1 MVEEKN
7 NKQSFPRFWI
17 FVILILG
24 SLILGDL
31 NQRMADARHLEK
43 DLDVLVAELIR
54 LDNDIFELDKGIE
67 EVNTDDFID
76 DWAHEEAKMVK
87 DGETLVIL
95 IPTGLT
101 EEPDRPNLPSDSN
114 QANKLEVWV
123 ELIFGQ

>member
-7 NKQSFPRFWI
+7 DKQGFPRFWI

-31 NQRMADARHLEK
+31 NQRMADARRLEK
-43 DLDVLVAELIR
+43 DLDLLVAESIR
-54 LDNDIFELDKGIE
+54 LDDEIIELDERTE
-67 EVNTDDFID
+67 EVNTEGFID

-101 EEPDRPNLPSDSN
+101 EEPDRPNLPTVSN

>member
-7 NKQSFPRFWI
+7 DKQGFPRFWI

-31 NQRMADARHLEK
+31 NQRMADARRLEK
-43 DLDVLVAELIR
+43 DLDLLVAESIR
-54 LDNDIFELDKGIE
+54 LDDEIIELDERTE
-67 EVNTDDFID
+67 EVNTEGFID

-101 EEPDRPNLPSDSN
+101 EEPDRPNLPTNSN

>member
-43 DLDVLVAELIR
+43 DLDVLVAELNR

-101 EEPDRPNLPSDSN
+101 EEPDGPNLPSDSN